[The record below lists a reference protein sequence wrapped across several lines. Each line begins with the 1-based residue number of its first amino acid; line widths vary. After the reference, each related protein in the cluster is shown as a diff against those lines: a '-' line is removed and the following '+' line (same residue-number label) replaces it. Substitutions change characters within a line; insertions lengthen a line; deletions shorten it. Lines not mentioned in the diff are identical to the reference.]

1 MKSSKISEAK
11 IFEILKEGEAGL
23 SIDELCRK
31 YSIARST
38 YYKLR
43 NRYGGMEL
51 SDLKRLK
58 QLEEENRQL
67 KAMYADLSLEH
78 KVMKDVIEK
87 KLRGQLSEEKL

>member
-1 MKSSKISEAK
+1 MKGNKISEAK
-11 IFEILKEGEAGL
+11 IFELLKEGETGIAT
-23 SIDELCRK
+23 DDLCRK
-31 YSIARST
+31 YNIARST

-58 QLEEENRQL
+58 QLEEENRKL

-78 KVMKDVIEK
+78 KIMKDVIEK
-87 KLRGQLSEEKL
+87 KLHGRPSEGK

>member
-1 MKSSKISEAK
+1 MKSSKVSEAK
-11 IFEILKEGEAGL
+11 IFGILKEGEAGIP
-23 SIDELCRK
+23 IDELCRK

-43 NRYGGMEL
+43 SRYSGMEL

-58 QLEEENRQL
+58 QLEEENCRL
-67 KAMYADLSLEH
+67 KSMYADLSLEH

-87 KLRGQLSEEKL
+87 KLRGQLSEEK

>member
-1 MKSSKISEAK
+1 MKNSKISETK
-11 IFEILKEGEAGL
+11 IFKILKEAETGI

-31 YSIARST
+31 HNIARST
-38 YYKLR
+38 YYKFHS
-43 NRYGGMEL
+43 RYSGMEL

-58 QLEEENRQL
+58 QLEEENRRL

-87 KLRGQLSEEKL
+87 KLRGQLNEES